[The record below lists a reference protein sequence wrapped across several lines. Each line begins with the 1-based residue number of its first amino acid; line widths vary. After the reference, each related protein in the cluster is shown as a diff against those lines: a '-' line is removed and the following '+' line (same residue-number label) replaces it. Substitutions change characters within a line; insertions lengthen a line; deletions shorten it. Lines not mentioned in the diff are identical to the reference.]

1 MKNTKY
7 VLLIL
12 MCIAIF
18 TSCNVTHNNILIDQI
33 MSDPFATDSSIP
45 VETVE
50 EKSEKEMAMEYA
62 ESLSK
67 FLMQPVVTIENS
79 EDHIFDYNGGSIDI
93 TFKPNYKSTA
103 DVLPEYITLGVA
115 VTLNGIY
122 QDISVNGSE
131 NTQMY
136 IQEYHLNNGSYENP
150 TLSITFDPVIA
161 EEDKEQK
168 SMSLSVVTTNQPH
181 YIVNPLYPM
190 AVRMHS
196 SITVDSFICNVKSPI
211 SDYSGTDIGTGFTE
225 ELVTDAVKKK
235 YAGIRSEGNYDFVTT
250 TVFDDQMNPNIYI
263 TESGKAEA
271 GILLTPEKGGKYRV
285 YFQVNGRPAKLADG
299 TDCIEVDTRPG
310 YVYCLD
316 PVELAEAGVYDTVGA
331 IALKCTSEYD
341 MLEITSTGTIKVLNP
356 VN

>member
-1 MKNTKY
+1 MKKIRT
-7 VLLIL
+7 IL
-12 MCIAIF
+12 AVFAAFVMLTACSTPQDI
-18 TSCNVTHNNILIDQI
+18 SSSDQT
-33 MSDPFATDSSIP
+33 MSDPFATGSSVP

-50 EKSEKEMAMEYA
+50 EKSEMEVAKEYA
-62 ESLSK
+62 DALTLTS
-67 FLMQPVVTIENS
+67 MAPVVTIENS

-103 DVLPEYITLGVA
+103 DVLPEYVTLGVA

-122 QDISVNGSE
+122 QNISVNGSE

-235 YAGIRSEGNYDFVTT
+235 YAGIRSERNYDLVAT

>member
-1 MKNTKY
+1 
-7 VLLIL
+7 
-12 MCIAIF
+12 
-18 TSCNVTHNNILIDQI
+18 

-168 SMSLSVVTTNQPH
+168 SISLSVITTDQPH
-181 YIVNPLYPM
+181 YVVDPIYPTSGM
-190 AVRMHS
+190 MHS

-211 SDYSGTDIGTGFTE
+211 SDYSSTDIGTGFTE

-316 PVELAEAGVYDTVGA
+316 PVELAEAGVY
-331 IALKCTSEYD
+331 
-341 MLEITSTGTIKVLNP
+341 
-356 VN
+356 